1 MSPFLAFR
9 IVLLSALALSI
20 AAINFTDN
28 DSASVDGC
36 RYVYLDVG
44 ANMGMH
50 VRFLYEA
57 ENYPKNEYGKEMFD
71 RFFMKNRHR
80 SDICAFGFEP
90 NAVHVP
96 RLDKLTTYLKKKGM
110 NAAFFHGAVSNV
122 TSTATFYGN
131 EADLNS
137 GVGFSGVALAGN
149 NAKFTVN
156 TIDLSAFILDKVVK
170 RKIPPALFPNDPPPT
185 ILMKMDIEGYE
196 HIVLP
201 MMLATKAL
209 CELDVM
215 TIEYHEKRIKT
226 VPRGS
231 DDKIKEQLISAQK
244 KGCKVKIYVF
254 DDETY
259 HLDTEQGL
267 KALEEL
273 MDD

>member
-1 MSPFLAFR
+1 MSPYLAFR
-9 IVLLSALALSI
+9 MVLLSALSFSI
-20 AAINFTDN
+20 VACFNFTDN
-28 DSASVDGC
+28 DSTSMDGC

-44 ANMGMH
+44 TNMGMH

-57 ENYPKNEYGKEMFD
+57 EKYPKNKFGKEMFD

-90 NAVHVP
+90 NAIHVP
-96 RLDKLTTYLKKKGM
+96 RLDKLTTYLEKKGM
-110 NAAFFHGAVSNV
+110 NATFFNGAVSNV
-122 TSTATFYGN
+122 TSTTTLYCD

-137 GVGFSGVALAGN
+137 GVGCSGITRTGQ

-196 HIVLP
+196 YIVLS

-215 TIEYHEKRIKT
+215 TIEYHEKRKRFETI
-226 VPRGS
+226 PRGS
-231 DDKIKEQLISAQK
+231 DDKIKKQLKSAQK
-244 KGCKVKIYVF
+244 NGCKVKIFVF

-267 KALEEL
+267 KELE
-273 MDD
+273 

>member
-1 MSPFLAFR
+1 MSPLLAFR
-9 IVLLSALALSI
+9 IVLLSALAFSI
-20 AAINFTDN
+20 VAGFNFTDN
-28 DSASVDGC
+28 DSTSIDGC

-44 ANMGMH
+44 TNMGMH

-57 ENYPKNEYGKEMFD
+57 DNYPKNKFGKEMFD

-90 NAVHVP
+90 NAAHVP

-110 NAAFFHGAVSNV
+110 NATFFNGAVSNV
-122 TSTATFYGN
+122 TSTATFYGD

-137 GVGFSGVALAGN
+137 GVGFSGITRAGQ

-196 HIVLP
+196 YFVLP

-215 TIEYHEKRIKT
+215 TIEYHEKRKRFKT

-231 DDKIKEQLISAQK
+231 DDKIKKQLKSAQK
-244 KGCKVKIYVF
+244 NGCKVKIFVF
-254 DDETY
+254 DDEKY
-259 HLDTEQGL
+259 PLDTEQGL
-267 KALEEL
+267 KEL
-273 MDD
+273 K